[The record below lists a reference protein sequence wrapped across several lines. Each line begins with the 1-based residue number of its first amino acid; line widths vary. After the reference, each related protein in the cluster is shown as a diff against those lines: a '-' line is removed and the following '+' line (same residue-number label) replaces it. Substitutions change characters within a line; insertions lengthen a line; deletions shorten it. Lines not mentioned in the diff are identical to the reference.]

1 MQKNSRQIIAS
12 AREKVLM
19 IASERLT
26 SSNNTIRA
34 VEIRRSRGSSLE
46 TVSLL
51 TLMGRMIAAIPM
63 RSKTLMILLPMT
75 LPTKISVLPLR
86 SDEKDTASSGAPVP
100 KATIVRPTSSL
111 LTLKFEATEE
121 APSTSQSAPLIR
133 KMKPTTRSVICKT
146 ISIFYFDYVYSI
158 YNSIKLFCRQWIM
171 DGVVRMKRL

>member
-1 MQKNSRQIIAS
+1 MAS

-19 IASERLT
+19 MASDRLIS
-26 SSNNTIRA
+26 SSNTMSA
-34 VEIRRSRGSSLE
+34 VEIRSRRGSSLE

-51 TLMGRMIAAIPM
+51 TLMGRIMAAIPI
-63 RSKTLMILLPMT
+63 RSKTLIMLLPMT
-75 LPTKISVLPLR
+75 LPTKMSVLPLK

-100 KATIVRPTSSL
+100 KATMVRPISSL
-111 LTLKFEATEE
+111 LTLKFDAIDE

-158 YNSIKLFCRQWIM
+158 YNNIKLFCRQWIM